1 MDDLFFTKEEKDFFE
16 LVLKEGLG
24 LEKSGFNW
32 YVMRFALA
40 KSLGMDGEP
49 GSEFAAPRGHASEL
63 HLQQI
68 TGRGGKENL
77 DFDAAFR
84 MLLSVKHNA
93 DYFADQRVY
102 VDMLQRHL
110 RRGLAEMR
118 SSWHRGTSFHDY
130 LLDELYLDTAAIED
144 TSSPVATRLS
154 NDRLRAAL
162 AELGIGATPVD
173 EPEEGPRLSRF
184 TFTLGS
190 VDDYERLRRGL
201 DDLAFALG
209 LGSTNIAMGRA
220 VGERRIQLDVPRPI
234 STWHEVPWRR
244 LEPALAGRRE
254 ALPVC
259 PGVDVM
265 DRPFIFDMVEAPHLF
280 VAGSTGSGKSV
291 CLNAIILSLLA
302 AERVP
307 ELVLIDPK
315 GVDFEDYQG
324 CPRLR
329 GGRVIQDMGQ
339 AVTVLRDLVDE
350 MDRRQAILREHGAR
364 TIGEAQAAGVPI
376 DRIIV
381 IIDEL
386 ADFMMSKGGAS
397 EPLIRLAQKARS
409 VGIHLI
415 LASQRPEA
423 ATFPGLLRSNVPSR
437 IGLTVQKA
445 SESRIIL
452 DESGAERLL
461 MRGDML
467 IKMAGRDT
475 VRVHGARVDRA
486 DVQEAVRGTY
496 LL

>member
-1 MDDLFFTKEEKDFFE
+1 MDDLFFNQEEKDLFE
-16 LVLKEGLG
+16 LVLKDGLG
-24 LEKSGFNW
+24 MEKSGFNW
-32 YVMRFALA
+32 YVLRFALA
-40 KSLGMDGEP
+40 KSLSMDGEP
-49 GSEFAAPRGHASEL
+49 GPEFGVPRPYASEL
-63 HLQQI
+63 HLQQV
-68 TGRGGKENL
+68 TGRGGKE

-93 DYFADQRVY
+93 DYFADERVY

-118 SSWHRGTSFHDY
+118 ASWRPGTSFHDY
-130 LLDELYLDTAAIED
+130 LLDELYLDTMPLDE
-144 TSSPVATRLS
+144 TSSPVASRLS
-154 NDRLRAAL
+154 NDRLRAGL
-162 AELGIGATPVD
+162 AELGVAATAVG

-209 LGSTNIAMGRA
+209 LGATNIGMGRA
-220 VGERRIQLDVPRPI
+220 VGERRVQLDVPRPI
-234 STWHEVPWRR
+234 ATWREVPWHR
-244 LEPALAGRRE
+244 LQAALTGRRE

-259 PGVDVM
+259 CGVDVM
-265 DRPFIFDMVEAPHLF
+265 DQPFVFDMVETPHLF

-324 CPRLR
+324 CSRLR
-329 GGRVIQDMGQ
+329 GRRVIQDMDQ
-339 AVTVLRDLVDE
+339 AMAVLRDLVEE
-350 MDRRQAILREHGAR
+350 MDRRQIVLREQNAR
-364 TIGEAQAAGVPI
+364 NIAEAQANGSSL

-386 ADFMMSKGGAS
+386 NDFMMSKAGAS

-415 LASQRPEA
+415 LATQRPEA
-423 ATFPGLLRSNVPSR
+423 ATFPGLLRSNIPSR
-437 IGLTVQKA
+437 IALTVQKA

-452 DESGAERLL
+452 DEGGAERLL

-467 IKMAGRDT
+467 IKLAGRDT
-475 VRVHGARVDRA
+475 IRVHGARVDRS
-486 DVQEAVRGTY
+486 DVQEAVKGSK

>member
-1 MDDLFFTKEEKDFFE
+1 MDDLFFTQDEKDFFE
-16 LVLKEGLG
+16 QVLKEGLG
-24 LEKSGFNW
+24 VEKNGFYW
-32 YVMRFALA
+32 QVLRFALA
-40 KSLGMDGEP
+40 KSLGMDDEP
-49 GSEFAAPRGHASEL
+49 GTEFAAPPRHASEL

-68 TGRGGKENL
+68 TGRGGKE

-84 MLLSVKHNA
+84 MMLSIKHNR
-93 DYFADQRVY
+93 DYFADQNVY

-110 RRGLAEMR
+110 RRGIAEMR
-118 SSWHRGTSFHDY
+118 SSWLRGTSFHDY
-130 LLDELYLDTAAIED
+130 LLDELYLDTIPTED
-144 TSSPVATRLS
+144 TSTQIATRLS
-154 NDRLRAAL
+154 NDRLRAGL
-162 AELGIGATPVD
+162 AELGIAATPVG

-190 VDDYERLRRGL
+190 VEDYERLRRGI

-209 LGSTNIAMGRA
+209 LGSTNIAMARA
-220 VGERRIQLDVPRPI
+220 VGERRVQLDVPRPI
-234 STWHEVPWRR
+234 STWRDVPWRR
-244 LEPALAGRRE
+244 LAPALVDRRE

-259 PGVDVM
+259 AGVDVM
-265 DRPFIFDMVEAPHLF
+265 DKPFFFDLVEAPHLF

-302 AERVP
+302 AQRPP

-324 CPRLR
+324 CARLR
-329 GGRVIQDMGQ
+329 GGRVIQDMEQ
-339 AVTVLRDLVDE
+339 AVAVLRDLVEE
-350 MDRRQAILREHGAR
+350 MDRRQGILRKQGAR
-364 TIGEAQAAGVPI
+364 TIAEAQDDGVLI
-376 DRIIV
+376 DRIVV

-386 ADFMMSKGGAS
+386 ADFMISKGGAS

-437 IGLTVQKA
+437 IALTVQKA
-445 SESRIIL
+445 TESRIIL

-486 DVQEAVRGTY
+486 DVQEAVKATR